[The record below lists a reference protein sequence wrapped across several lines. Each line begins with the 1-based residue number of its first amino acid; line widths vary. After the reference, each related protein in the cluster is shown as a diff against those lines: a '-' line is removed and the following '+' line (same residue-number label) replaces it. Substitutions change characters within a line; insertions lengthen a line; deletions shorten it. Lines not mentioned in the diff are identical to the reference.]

1 LEKPDLIIII
11 EYKKPAKYIRFSKK
25 SMRKTLTAIFIMVFM
40 AISCGEKNKDTE
52 PEFWKNPAQIDLTDI
67 KKRGTIRAVV
77 DNSSTSY
84 YVYRGRRLG
93 YEYEMLRNLANRLD
107 VQLRLVITDDIQE
120 AFKFLNQG
128 KADII
133 AMNLEISE
141 ERKIYADF
149 TNPIN
154 TLSTILVQNAD
165 GEVLT
170 DPAGLHRKKVHI
182 RSGSIYK
189 EQLRKLQDSLSLELE
204 IIEVQESSEEMV
216 EQVISGEIDYT
227 VVDNDIAL
235 VNATYFD
242 NIDINLQISEASE
255 VALAVRKNAPELLA
269 EINSWIDEM
278 KESAYF
284 DILYSKYFL
293 NKKNSYFRTTSAFSS
308 VSGDRISIY
317 DEIIQKGAH
326 ELGWDWRLL
335 AALVYKESRF
345 DPTAMSYA
353 GAVGLLQL
361 MPVTIERFGV
371 NNAENPSESLMAGV
385 QFLKYL
391 DKFWRERVP
400 DSTERIKFILAS
412 YNVGHGHVEDAWR
425 LALKFGKD
433 TKRWSNVAYY
443 LERKSQ
449 REFYRDPVVKSGYAK
464 GHMAVEYVQDVINL
478 YESYRV
484 LVEP

>member
-1 LEKPDLIIII
+1 
-11 EYKKPAKYIRFSKK
+11 
-25 SMRKTLTAIFIMVFM
+25 
-40 AISCGEKNKDTE
+40 
-52 PEFWKNPAQIDLTDI
+52 
-67 KKRGTIRAVV
+67 
-77 DNSSTSY
+77 
-84 YVYRGRRLG
+84 
-93 YEYEMLRNLANRLD
+93 
-107 VQLRLVITDDIQE
+107 
-120 AFKFLNQG
+120 
-128 KADII
+128 
-133 AMNLEISE
+133 
-141 ERKIYADF
+141 KIYADF

-308 VSGDRISIY
+308 VSGDRI
-317 DEIIQKGAH
+317 
-326 ELGWDWRLL
+326 
-335 AALVYKESRF
+335 
-345 DPTAMSYA
+345 
-353 GAVGLLQL
+353 
-361 MPVTIERFGV
+361 
-371 NNAENPSESLMAGV
+371 
-385 QFLKYL
+385 
-391 DKFWRERVP
+391 
-400 DSTERIKFILAS
+400 
-412 YNVGHGHVEDAWR
+412 
-425 LALKFGKD
+425 
-433 TKRWSNVAYY
+433 
-443 LERKSQ
+443 
-449 REFYRDPVVKSGYAK
+449 
-464 GHMAVEYVQDVINL
+464 
-478 YESYRV
+478 
-484 LVEP
+484 